1 MNARVQEPNQ
11 QATEPPDSESCWAL
25 LERVVASPQMKRAAR
40 MREFLLFVGQRSLKD
55 GCEQIPEQEIGSEV
69 FGRPAE
75 YDTSVDNIVRVNA
88 TDLRKRIE
96 DYFAT
101 DGANEPLILE
111 IPRGSYKP
119 VFRRRAAKP
128 TETAATTTPT
138 PFVVAST
145 AAPATQ
151 PEPVPRS
158 SRLLAALMA
167 VLVLALASGCG
178 W

>member
-119 VFRRRAAKP
+119 VFRRRASNP
-128 TETAATTTPT
+128 QRRLPQQRQYPSSLPPPPDLRRRRSLSGAAA
-138 PFVVAST
+138 VCC
-145 AAPATQ
+145 
-151 PEPVPRS
+151 
-158 SRLLAALMA
+158 LL
-167 VLVLALASGCG
+167 
-178 W
+178 